1 MEDGGGSFFK
11 PLVFVCSTLCD
22 SELCVSVSGQM
33 ISEIWQMF
41 TDFILSS
48 WHQIQIV
55 SCSVRS
61 LCCVESVNIR
71 DWDGH
76 FSRYWTGRDAGTF

>member
-1 MEDGGGSFFK
+1 
-11 PLVFVCSTLCD
+11 
-22 SELCVSVSGQM
+22 
-33 ISEIWQMF
+33 MF

-55 SCSVRS
+55 SCSVGS

-71 DWDGH
+71 DWDVVILAV
-76 FSRYWTGRDAGTF
+76 TGLDGTQGTF